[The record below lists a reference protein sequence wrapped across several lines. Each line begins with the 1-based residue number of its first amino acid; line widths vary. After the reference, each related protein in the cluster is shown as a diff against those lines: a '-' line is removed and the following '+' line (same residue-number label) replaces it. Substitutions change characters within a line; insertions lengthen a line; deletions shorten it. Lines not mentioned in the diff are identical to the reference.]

1 MPHNTNGPGYFGPPA
16 LRKEWETQVDTP
28 IGSACLHCKETI
40 VEGDI
45 GTVNYGG
52 QIMHYEC
59 GMRGVIG
66 SVGHLMGK
74 CSCFGGDEED
84 PPGMTVREAAQAACT
99 LWERRQFHQPRNQ

>member
-1 MPHNTNGPGYFGPPA
+1 MSNRGPGYFGPA
-16 LRKEWETQVDTP
+16 RLRKDWEIQVPTP
-28 IGSACLHCKETI
+28 VGRQCLHCQETI

-45 GTVNYGG
+45 GTINYGG

-59 GMRGVIG
+59 GMRGVVG

-84 PPGMTVREAAQAACT
+84 PPGMTVREAAQAACI
-99 LWERRQFHQPRNQ
+99 LWERRQFNQPGNH

>member
-1 MPHNTNGPGYFGPPA
+1 MLHNPEGPGYFGPPH
-16 LRKEWETQVDTP
+16 LRKEWEKQVATP
-28 IGSACLHCKETI
+28 IGKPCLHCEEAI

-66 SVGHLMGK
+66 SVGHQNRT
-74 CSCFGGDEED
+74 CSCYGGTEED
-84 PPGMTVREAAQAACT
+84 PPGMTRRQAAQAACA
-99 LWERRQFHQPRNQ
+99 LWERRQFKQPFNK